1 MQVLVLTVTGSR
13 FWAQKLTCTR
23 LLPSTDRRID
33 KDRTGPDLDDRPLS
47 FQYVTESGDPFG
59 PIKLFLATR
68 RHPAVGR
75 NEHPLSGTKAT
86 WPLSPVR
93 RSAGGS
99 FVGPS
104 CSRCAL

>member
-23 LLPSTDRRID
+23 LLPSTDSRID

-47 FQYVTESGDPFG
+47 FQYVAESGDPFG

-75 NEHPLSGTKAT
+75 QEHPLSGTKAT
-86 WPLSPVR
+86 RYLSPAMR
-93 RSAGGS
+93 TAERSYT
-99 FVGPS
+99 GPS
-104 CSRCAL
+104 CSRIA